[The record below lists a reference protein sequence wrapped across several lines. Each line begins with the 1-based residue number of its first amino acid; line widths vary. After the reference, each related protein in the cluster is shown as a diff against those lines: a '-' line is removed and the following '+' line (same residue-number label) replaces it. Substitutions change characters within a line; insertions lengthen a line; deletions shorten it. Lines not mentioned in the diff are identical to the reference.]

1 MEEQLSSRSKKS
13 SETTTVID
21 SLAPPPAPLSD
32 EEKTQY
38 ETLITSLYQ
47 QLDDKV
53 SPTWTPALSV
63 QSDAV
68 RHEGSAVSGR
78 GDQPSESD
86 GGEAETAADG
96 PGRGQSRPGR
106 RRGSGACWGSDLR
119 LSVTQVLLQSR
130 HDYQRQQ
137 DELSQLQR
145 DNDAA
150 KEEVK
155 EVLQALEELAVNYD
169 HKSQEVENKNRCN
182 HQLNEELAHKTVSLQ
197 PGGRSQSSRTSE
209 DGRTVEH

>member
-13 SETTTVID
+13 GETTAAID
-21 SLAPPPAPLSD
+21 SLGPPPGPLSD

-86 GGEAETAADG
+86 GGEAQTATDG
-96 PGRGQSRPGR
+96 PGRGQSRPSWCR
-106 RRGSGACWGSDLR
+106 RTGA
-119 LSVTQVLLQSR
+119 
-130 HDYQRQQ
+130 Y
-137 DELSQLQR
+137 
-145 DNDAA
+145 
-150 KEEVK
+150 
-155 EVLQALEELAVNYD
+155 
-169 HKSQEVENKNRCN
+169 
-182 HQLNEELAHKTVSLQ
+182 
-197 PGGRSQSSRTSE
+197 
-209 DGRTVEH
+209 

>member
-13 SETTTVID
+13 GETTAVID

-68 RHEGSAVSGR
+68 RHKGSAVSGR

-86 GGEAETAADG
+86 GGEPETAADG
-96 PGRGQSRPGR
+96 PGRGQSHPSRSR
-106 RRGSGACWGSDLR
+106 HSGAC
-119 LSVTQVLLQSR
+119 
-130 HDYQRQQ
+130 
-137 DELSQLQR
+137 
-145 DNDAA
+145 
-150 KEEVK
+150 
-155 EVLQALEELAVNYD
+155 
-169 HKSQEVENKNRCN
+169 
-182 HQLNEELAHKTVSLQ
+182 
-197 PGGRSQSSRTSE
+197 
-209 DGRTVEH
+209 